1 MVRNTGVDVNF
12 KIKLEGVEKLLK
24 TFDPRKVAH
33 AAAGALNRAV
43 KSGKTEASS
52 LIRETWN
59 IKKSDLDRKIVVK
72 GAMMS
77 NLTAILTVSG
87 KPINL
92 LYFGARQITGGKSK
106 RLKFK
111 GRISAD
117 AKIITGRAGRGYS
130 GVTAQTQLGHKTVL
144 PKAFIS
150 RATKG
155 GIPLVLIR
163 SSKAKSKSGRKEGL
177 LAIKVITQVTMF
189 KQPKV
194 MNQVV
199 LKIKTQ
205 WQKEWDNQIKQLQS
219 GQGWMEK

>member
-1 MVRNTGVDVNF
+1 MNIT
-12 KIKLEGVEKLLK
+12 IKLAGVEKLLK
-24 TFDPRKVAH
+24 TFDPRKVAR

-43 KSGKTEASS
+43 KSGRTEASS
-52 LIRETWN
+52 VIREIWN

-77 NLTAILTVSG
+77 NLTAILTVTG

-92 LYFGARQITGGKSK
+92 LYFGARQIAGGKSK

-130 GVTAQTQLGHKTVL
+130 GVTAQTQFSHKTVL

-177 LAIKVITQVTMF
+177 LAIKVITEASIF
-189 KQPKV
+189 KQEKTLNRV
-194 MNQVV
+194 AS
-199 LKIKTQ
+199 KIKTQ